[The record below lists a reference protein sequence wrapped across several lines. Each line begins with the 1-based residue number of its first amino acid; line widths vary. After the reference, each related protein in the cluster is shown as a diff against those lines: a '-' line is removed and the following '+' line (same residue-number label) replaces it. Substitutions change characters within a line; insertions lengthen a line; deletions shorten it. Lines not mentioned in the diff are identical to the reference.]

1 MEFGKKN
8 SFNCVKQIKI
18 DGKNYS
24 YFSLVEAEKNGL
36 KGVSKLPN
44 SLKVLL
50 ENLLR
55 FEDDLTVNRNQIE
68 SIKHWLENRSSKT
81 ESAYRPSRVLMQD
94 YT

>member
-18 DGKNYS
+18 DDKNYS

-68 SIKHWLENRSSKT
+68 SINRWLKNRS
-81 ESAYRPSRVLMQD
+81 
-94 YT
+94 